1 MNVLSMP
8 DAAFAPFFTDTLAF
22 EASRPDGVHRGSV
35 KSCIFDEGPADTF
48 DPETATSSAIG
59 RLAFSVR
66 HRDWQAA
73 MATPPQPGDRF
84 TSPVSGRVYA
94 LVRVGILAGCTYN
107 LEAREVSP

>member
-1 MNVLSMP
+1 MNVLSIP

-22 EASRPDGVHRGSV
+22 EASRPDGVHRGSADP
-35 KSCIFDEGPADTF
+35 FDA
-48 DPETATSSAIG
+48 ETATSSVIG

-73 MATPPQPGDRF
+73 MSTPPQPGDRF

-94 LVRVGILAGCTYN
+94 LVRVGILAGYTYN

>member
-1 MNVLSMP
+1 MEAFSMP

-22 EASRPDGVHRGSV
+22 EATRPDGVHRGSV
-35 KSCIFDEGPADTF
+35 KSCIFNEGPADPF
-48 DPETATSSAIG
+48 DSGTATSSAIN

-66 HRDWQAA
+66 LRDWQAA
-73 MATPPQPGDRF
+73 MTTPPQPGDRF

-94 LVRVGILAGCTYN
+94 LVRFGILAGYTYT